1 MKAPARTGNGR
12 PTFLAL
18 SAGAALLFAVSVE
31 ASPSNGLPTELRPSL
46 PVFGPGPAVNFLSGN
61 GEALTNASAHV
72 AWALAV
78 PLVAEHFGGRK
89 GLWIGGLSW
98 IAVTVVQESLFHAPA
113 KPGPG
118 YPAEVRS
125 DLLTRIV
132 PTALILAWDAT
143 HGSRGLA
150 KDAPGRLREVPR
162 VQTERPAPVTASRVE
177 ANVCPDVG
185 DRAPVTAAYSA
196 QPADGRWY

>member
-1 MKAPARTGNGR
+1 MKAPARRTHGG
-12 PTFLAL
+12 FALLAL
-18 SAGAALLFAVSVE
+18 SAGTALLIAGPGH
-31 ASPSNGLPTELRPSL
+31 ASPSNGLPTEFRPSL
-46 PVFGPGPAVNFLSGN
+46 PVFGPGPTVNFLSGDSQ
-61 GEALTNASAHV
+61 ALTNASAHV

-98 IAVTVVQESLFHAPA
+98 IALTVVQESLFHAPPN
-113 KPGPG
+113 PGPG
-118 YPAEVRS
+118 YASEVRS

-132 PTALILAWDAT
+132 PTALILLWDAT
-143 HGSRGLA
+143 HGSRHLA

-162 VQTERPAPVTASRVE
+162 VQAERPAPVTASRLE
-177 ANVCPDVG
+177 PNVCPDVG

-196 QPADGRWY
+196 PPADASGL